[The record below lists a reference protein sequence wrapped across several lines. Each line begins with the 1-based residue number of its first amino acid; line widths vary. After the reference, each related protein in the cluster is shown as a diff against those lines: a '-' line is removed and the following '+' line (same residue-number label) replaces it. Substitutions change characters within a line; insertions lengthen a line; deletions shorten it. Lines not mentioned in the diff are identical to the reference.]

1 MILLT
6 IVIIRVIVRYKEI
19 CSQQHDQRPGS
30 RSLLVKI
37 HTIQNGIQP
46 WIAVVLMVSTTFN
59 IKHKG
64 YYWWNMLVGNVKK
77 VVFNNRKMLIK
88 HCWWWLVDFSITQHN
103 NGILMY
109 TDGWYM
115 FLIMMMMVS
124 IFPSLDS
131 FNITDGGWLKIHS
144 CLFMML

>member
-1 MILLT
+1 
-6 IVIIRVIVRYKEI
+6 
-19 CSQQHDQRPGS
+19 
-30 RSLLVKI
+30 
-37 HTIQNGIQP
+37 
-46 WIAVVLMVSTTFN
+46 MVGRFF
-59 IKHKG
+59 
-64 YYWWNMLVGNVKK
+64 YYNK
-77 VVFNNRKMLIK
+77 
-88 HCWWWLVDFSITQHN
+88 HN

-131 FNITDGGWLKIHS
+131 FNITDGAWLKIHS